1 MDSYEWNKIFG
12 WLLAAAIAVLGLGI
26 LSGFA
31 FHDTSEGA
39 NSYLPCG
46 EAGCVTES
54 ASAAEDAADPMME
67 LAMAM
72 PQADA
77 AKGANVFKKC
87 ATCHTIE
94 QGGPNKQGPNL
105 YGVMGR
111 DIGSHAGFSY
121 SSALAE
127 APGAWSWEMMNA
139 YIANPRGAIP
149 GNVMAFAGISK
160 AADRADLFAYLNSM
174 GSNLPLPPVPEVAEA
189 DPAGTGP
196 DEAKADDTVEA
207 EVADAEAV
215 PNSNIG
221 GPAAPNQDADED
233 PAN

>member
-26 LSGFA
+26 ASGFA
-31 FHDTSEGA
+31 FTDTSEEENA
-39 NSYLPCG
+39 YLPCG

-54 ASAAEDAADPMME
+54 ADAEDAVDPMLE

-72 PQADA
+72 PEADA

-94 QGGPNKQGPNL
+94 SGGANKQGPNL

-121 SSALAE
+121 SSALSE
-127 APGAWSWEMMNA
+127 TPGGWTWEMMNK

-160 AADRADLFAYLNSM
+160 AKDRADLFAYLNSQ
-174 GSNLPLPPVPEVAEA
+174 GSGLPLPPIPEVAEA
-189 DPAGTGP
+189 DPEETGP

-207 EVADAEAV
+207 DVADAEAV

-221 GPAAPNQDADED
+221 GPGADNQDADDD